1 MFGLSQSFSD
11 NSNLIILVDIQRF
24 HENGNWILCVSNGV
38 YILFKRS
45 FLAALRFFIKLF
57 IYSRVNQWWNNGSN
71 FYPFNQKKVAS
82 LSSYLLPTQKKNH
95 TYLTDSQYSRFLL
108 KQYSR
113 QSHFSQSGHRQACKT
128 SCFFSLLTFLV
139 SSPPSTAT
147 LGFPKSSLMSTC
159 LSKSC

>member
-57 IYSRVNQWWNNGSN
+57 IYIRVKEWWNNGSN
-71 FYPFNQKKVAS
+71 AYQELN
-82 LSSYLLPTQKKNH
+82 
-95 TYLTDSQYSRFLL
+95 
-108 KQYSR
+108 
-113 QSHFSQSGHRQACKT
+113 
-128 SCFFSLLTFLV
+128 
-139 SSPPSTAT
+139 
-147 LGFPKSSLMSTC
+147 
-159 LSKSC
+159 